1 MTNLSDVQ
9 ALHPPTNVPVREP
22 ALPDPAKVRRLRDAS
37 EAIDAARAL
46 ASEFRQGASARD
58 RERLLPWD
66 ELDRWSA
73 SGLGGITVPKAYGGA
88 EVSYATLAE
97 VFVILSEADASLGQ
111 IPQNH
116 FGLLGVLREAG
127 SDDQKRR
134 FYAEVLAGQRLGN
147 AGPERRSAA
156 SRTIL
161 DGTTRLRRTPQGLR
175 LSGTRYYSTGALF
188 AHRVPTRALDDEGRA
203 VQVWVPRNA
212 AGLTVVDDWSSFG
225 QRTTA
230 SGTVV
235 FNNVAVSDDDVLP
248 IWQLA
253 AQPSLYGPNSQ
264 LIQAAIDLGIAQAA
278 FDDALAF
285 VREHARPWTDSKVE
299 RASDDPYIIADFGR
313 LAIDIEAARA
323 VLQEAAQTLDA
334 IAGQSSTG
342 ATTEAITDAVSA
354 RASVA
359 VAEAKVLT
367 TEAALHASEK
377 LFELAGS
384 SATRAKH
391 NLDRHWRN
399 ARTHTL
405 HDPVRWKLHLI
416 GNYQLNQA
424 FPARHSWN

>member
-1 MTNLSDVQ
+1 MTDLSDIY
-9 ALHPPTNVPVREP
+9 AAKLPAAAGREP
-22 ALPDPAKVRRLRDAS
+22 VLPDPASVRRIRDDA
-37 EAIDAARAL
+37 EATDAARAL
-46 ASEFRQGASARD
+46 AEIFRAGASMRD
-58 RERLLPWD
+58 RERILPWD
-66 ELDRWSA
+66 ELDRWSE

-88 EVSYATLAE
+88 GVSYATLAE
-97 VFVILSEADASLGQ
+97 VFAILSAADASLGQ

-127 SDDQKRR
+127 TEAQKRR

-147 AGPERRSAA
+147 AGPERRSTE
-156 SRTIL
+156 SPTIL
-161 DGTTRLRRTPQGLR
+161 DGTTRLRRTAQGLR
-175 LSGTRYYSTGALF
+175 LSGTRFYSTDALF

-235 FNNVAVSDDDVLP
+235 FDHVAVAEDDVIP
-248 IWQLA
+248 VWQLA
-253 AQPSLYGPNSQ
+253 DQPGLYGANSQ

-278 FDDALAF
+278 FDDAIAF
-285 VREHARPWTDSKVE
+285 VRQHARPWIDAGVA
-299 RASDDPYIIADFGR
+299 RASEDPHLIGDVGR
-313 LAIDIEAARA
+313 LAIDLEAARE
-323 VLQEAAQTLDA
+323 VLREAALTLDA
-334 IAGQSSTG
+334 IAEQPV
-342 ATTEAITDAVSA
+342 TEASSA
-354 RASVA
+354 QASVA

-367 TEAALHASEK
+367 TEAALQASEK

-384 SATRAKH
+384 SATRAGH

-416 GNYQLNQA
+416 GNYYLNNA
-424 FPARHSWN
+424 LPKRHSWN